1 MCFEVILSQAYKT
14 IVTHSQVV
22 GSVYE
27 KIFQNSVQVHSLCGI
42 VVAGA
47 FLLAAETQ
55 MHSVESFY
63 PL

>member
-1 MCFEVILSQAYKT
+1 MQLKA

-27 KIFQNSVQVHSLCGI
+27 RIFQDSVQVNSLCGI
-42 VVAGA
+42 VVAGS
-47 FLLAAETQ
+47 FLLVTETQ

-63 PL
+63 PP

>member
-1 MCFEVILSQAYKT
+1 MHFENIMQLKA

-27 KIFQNSVQVHSLCGI
+27 RTFLNSVRLNSLCGI
-42 VVAGA
+42 DVAGS
-47 FLLAAETQ
+47 FLLAIETQ